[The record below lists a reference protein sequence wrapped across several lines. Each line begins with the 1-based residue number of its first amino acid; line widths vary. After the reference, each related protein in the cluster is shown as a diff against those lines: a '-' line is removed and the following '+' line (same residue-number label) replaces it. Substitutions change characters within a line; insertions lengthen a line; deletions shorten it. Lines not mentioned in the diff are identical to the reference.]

1 MRTTGLCSARFHF
14 SSCAF
19 FANNF
24 AHSIFAMLA
33 IADGVANSR
42 FIGCLVALFFLQ
54 VLITVYNATSHP
66 FKSCFLSRITKRK
79 GEAEPLLFFWCG
91 RQDLNL
97 HDCSMDPKSIA
108 SAISPRPHFLAATFL
123 SYNFTV
129 LSTYRRLFIV

>member
-1 MRTTGLCSARFHF
+1 MRTTGPCSARLYFF
-14 SSCAF
+14 SCFSWHITLPIPTMCCSLSRTGWQTAVSSAVWSHCSF
-19 FANNF
+19 FKF
-24 AHSIFAMLA
+24 CRTLQCDFPP
-33 IADGVANSR
+33 VQ
-42 FIGCLVALFFLQ
+42 VLFF
-54 VLITVYNATSHP
+54 VPYNQT
-66 FKSCFLSRITKRK
+66 K
-79 GEAEPLLFFWCG
+79 GEMFYLSPFVWCG